1 MEKENKVKK
10 FFKENREVITGVA
23 IAAACTA
30 IGAGAMYYAKK
41 DAIELGNA
49 LDAFKSK
56 NGKNDLMEHMTK
68 YIGSSKDIIFNGGI
82 NNPYC
87 TDCEQ
92 KLIEQGALTPERT
105 VAGLY
110 ALIINKKTD

>member
-10 FFKENREVITGVA
+10 FFKENREVIALAVTGA
-23 IAAACTA
+23 ICAG
-30 IGAGAMYYAKK
+30 IGAVAMYKINEDSIK
-41 DAIELGNA
+41 LGNA

-68 YIGSSKDIIFNGGI
+68 YIGSSKDIIFNGSI

-87 TDCEQ
+87 KDCEQ
-92 KLIEQGALTPERT
+92 KLIEQGALTPDKT
-105 VAGLY
+105 VGGLY
-110 ALIINKKTD
+110 ALIIKK